1 MKTFCFSG
9 ALSEVSAGLGELEKE
24 GCFAVSGSGFPVE
37 VREGAGLCAESD
49 GKRAMLTYDTK
60 ISFFRA
66 LGLLLE
72 HEPGEAFRTEEKPV
86 FRTCGAMFDLSRNA
100 VLNQGGFEF
109 FIRRMALMG
118 LNMGMLY
125 LEDTY
130 EIPGEPYFGWMRG
143 RCSQDELRRMDDYA
157 FAFGIEL
164 IPAIQTLAHLEK
176 ALRWNVYAPCRDT
189 NDILLAGDKTVLA
202 LVEKMIRAASAPFR
216 TRRIHLGM
224 DEAEGLGSGAYLRK
238 NGYHPALDIL
248 SDHLQSV
255 LGICRKLGLK
265 PMIWSDMYLKLLS
278 SSGADYYDVSAAEKP
293 LPPEVTAK
301 MPADVSLVYWDY
313 YHEEKS
319 VYETLLK
326 KHRRF
331 PNDVVFAGGA
341 WTWNGVSPALGKAFA
356 CTKAGLAAAKEG
368 SVSEVFC
375 TLWGDDGAE
384 TNYLTSLPVLQ
395 LYAEYD
401 YENGEP
407 QEDVLSRRF
416 AACCGGNL
424 GDFLSLRLFDETPGV
439 EQDNPRSC
447 DPSKYLLYQDVLLG
461 LFDRSAEDLPLDGW
475 YAELVPDLEKAAG
488 RNPQYAAL
496 FRHYRTL
503 AEILSQ
509 KALLGVRLT
518 AAYRSGSREEMKAC
532 ADLCGSL
539 SEKIPELQQTWSTL
553 WLSVYKPFG
562 MERIDQRLGGD
573 MMRLKVAEKRVRSY
587 LDGEIASIPE
597 LEQERLF
604 IDGRTEA
611 GTYPAVCFN
620 SWNRIVSV
628 G

>member
-1 MKTFCFSG
+1 LKRYHFIG
-9 ALSEVSAGLGELEKE
+9 DPSEVRSGLSELEKE
-24 GCFAVSGSGFPVE
+24 GCFAVSESGFPVE
-37 VREGAGLCAESD
+37 VRRGAGLCAESD
-49 GKRAMLTYDTK
+49 GKRAVLTYDTK

-72 HEPGEAFRTEEKPV
+72 HEPGEAFRTGEKPA
-86 FRTCGAMFDLSRNA
+86 FRTCGVMFDLSRNA
-100 VLNQGGFEF
+100 VLNQNGFEF

-118 LNMGMLY
+118 LNMAMLY

-143 RCSQDELRRMDDYA
+143 RYTQEELRRMDDYA

-189 NDILLAGDKTVLA
+189 NNILLAGDEAVLA

-238 NGYHPALDIL
+238 NGYHSALDIL

-255 LGICRKLGLK
+255 LGICRKLGLE

-278 SSGADYYDVSAAEKP
+278 SSGTDYYDVSAAEKP

-319 VYETLLK
+319 VYEALLK

-331 PNDVVFAGGA
+331 PNDVIFAGGA
-341 WTWNGVSPALGKAFA
+341 STWYGVSPALGKAFA

-368 SVSEVFC
+368 GVSEVFC
-375 TLWGDDGAE
+375 TLWGDDGSE
-384 TNYLTSLPVLQ
+384 TNYLTALPVLQ
-395 LYAEYD
+395 LYAEYN
-401 YENGEP
+401 YGGEP
-407 QEDVLSRRF
+407 SQDEISSRF
-416 AACCGGNL
+416 TACCGG
-424 GDFLSLRLFDETPGV
+424 DFEDFMSLRLFDETPGV
-439 EQDNPRSC
+439 EKDNPHSC
-447 DPSKYLLYQDVLLG
+447 NPSKYLLYQDVLLG
-461 LFDRSAEDLPLDGW
+461 LFDRHAEGLPLDDW
-475 YAELVPDLEKAAG
+475 YAKLMLDMEKAG
-488 RNPQYAAL
+488 DRNPQYAAL

-509 KALLGVRLT
+509 KALLGVKLT
-518 AAYRSGSREEMKAC
+518 AAYRSGRREEMKKC
-532 ADLCGSL
+532 ADLCGAL
-539 SEKIPELQQTWSTL
+539 SEKLPELQQSWSTL

-573 MMRLKVAEKRVRSY
+573 LLRLKAAENRVRSY

-604 IDGRTEA
+604 IDGRTAA
-611 GTYPAVCFN
+611 GKYPAASFN
-620 SWNRIVSV
+620 SWDRIVSV